1 MQYSITSY
9 FGNLDGTAQ
18 TEDGQQV
25 TMEDILI
32 FFTGACKEPPLG
44 FGKQPMLLF
53 EDGELATASTCD
65 LKIRLPLKHETYERF
80 KDFFLLSLKG
90 HDGLGVA

>member
-1 MQYSITSY
+1 MVLLKLRMVSKSQWRTY
-9 FGNLDGTAQ
+9 
-18 TEDGQQV
+18 
-25 TMEDILI
+25 ILF

-53 EDGELATASTCD
+53 EDGELATASTYTCD
-65 LKIRLPLKHETYERF
+65 LKIRLPLKHETYEQF
-80 KDFFLLSLKG
+80 KDFFLLSLKV